1 MNAIRHWLGR
11 PSVVLAF
18 TILYITSQVMIG
30 RILHGGDAAPLLFQF
45 QFSYNAAAF
54 QELLN
59 SISSAQLQALQQHF
73 VIDHIH
79 PLWYS
84 VLAFSLTAWL
94 LNLNQLSSRWN
105 LALYP
110 AFVLGLADVLE
121 NSIHEPWFQ
130 LQAAPSDPLV
140 LIAGTAATLKWSLA
154 ALYLLGA
161 LALTLRFHLKVKAG

>member
-1 MNAIRHWLGR
+1 MHALRHWLGR
-11 PSVVLAF
+11 PSVALAF
-18 TILYITSQVMIG
+18 AILYITSQIMIG

-45 QFSYNAAAF
+45 QFSYSAAAF

-59 SISSAQLQALQQHF
+59 SINAAQLQALQQHF

-94 LNLNQLSSRWN
+94 LNLNQLSARWN

-121 NSIHEPWFQ
+121 NHIHEPWFQ
-130 LQAAPSDPLV
+130 LQAAPSDPWV

-154 ALYLLGA
+154 VLYLLGA
-161 LALTLRFHLKVKAG
+161 LTLAVRYRVRIKGR